1 MTHEEK
7 MEEILSEI
15 LDLKEELKKLKDFMV
30 TQTMAANYLK
40 RNEF

>member
-30 TQTMAANYLK
+30 KQTMTANYLK

>member
-1 MTHEEK
+1 MTVEK
-7 MEEILSEI
+7 QIQ
-15 LDLKEELKKLKDFMV
+15 DLKEEVVSLKEEIKALKDFMV

>member
-1 MTHEEK
+1 MTVEK
-7 MEEILSEI
+7 QIQ
-15 LDLKEELKKLKDFMV
+15 DLKEEVIGLKEEIKALKDFMV